1 MESNSKEMQDIIREI
16 TEVESQINVKRRLTE
31 KMQGDV
37 NLKAKE
43 LQRETAELERLTQCG
58 KAMQLQLDTQ
68 KEMMQTEISREDF
81 DSFLSSLETELFK

>member
-1 MESNSKEMQDIIREI
+1 MESNNKELQDIIREI

-43 LQRETAELERLTQCG
+43 LQRETTELERLTQCG
-58 KAMQLQLDTQ
+58 KSMQLQLDTQ
-68 KEMMQTEISREDF
+68 KEMIQAEINREDF

>member
-16 TEVESQINVKRRLTE
+16 AEVESQISVKRRLTE

-37 NLKAKE
+37 NLKSKE
-43 LQRETAELERLTQCG
+43 LQRETAELERLNQCA

-68 KEMMQTEISREDF
+68 KAMVQEEINREDF

>member
-1 MESNSKEMQDIIREI
+1 MENNNKEMQDIIREI

-43 LQRETAELERLTQCG
+43 LQREVTELERLSQCG
-58 KAMQLQLDTQ
+58 KSMQLQLDTQ
-68 KEMMQTEISREDF
+68 KEMIQAEINREDF